1 MELKFDEYLAGRG
14 PSVQERWIGPWRPDK
29 SFSEISEDDEDGENE
44 QEEEHEEPE
53 EPEEPEEEE
62 HKDVGHE
69 PSSILLLIFKR
80 LWNTGTIML
89 KKLVIW
95 LRQKLSEYRWIL
107 PFCKKDGHH

>member
-29 SFSEISEDDEDGENE
+29 SYSEISGEDDEDGENE
-44 QEEEHEEPE
+44 QEEEY
-53 EPEEPEEEE
+53 EEPEEEE

-69 PSSILLLIFKR
+69 PSSILFLVFKR

-89 KKLVIW
+89 KKLGIW
-95 LRQKLSEYRWIL
+95 LRQKLSEYRCIL
-107 PFCKKDGHH
+107 QFGRKTGHH